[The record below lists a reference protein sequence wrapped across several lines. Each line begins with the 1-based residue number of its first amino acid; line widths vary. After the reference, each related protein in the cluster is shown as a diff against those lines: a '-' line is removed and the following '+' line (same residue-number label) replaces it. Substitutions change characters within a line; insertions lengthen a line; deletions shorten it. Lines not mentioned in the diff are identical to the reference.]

1 MARFGFN
8 AGEYEPDTGPGNYEP
23 IPDAEYQLMCEEAEE
38 KRTAAGTGSYIKAKF
53 RVLGPTNAGRF
64 IWMNFNI
71 HNPSTKAEEIGRKQ
85 ISGWARA
92 CGRAN
97 AGDTDEL
104 VNLPFSANVTTEPG
118 SGSYGPQNRINGF
131 KAAEGSKP
139 APAAAPKSVAPTAAT
154 APAAVASTPAPATA
168 SKPAGKKAP
177 WDD

>member
-1 MARFGFN
+1 
-8 AGEYEPDTGPGNYEP
+8 
-23 IPDAEYQLMCEEAEE
+23 
-38 KRTAAGTGSYIKAKF
+38 
-53 RVLGPTNAGRF
+53 
-64 IWMNFNI
+64 MNFNI

-97 AGDTDEL
+97 AADTDEL
-104 VNLPFSANVTTEPG
+104 INLPFSANVTTEPG
-118 SGSYGPQNRINGF
+118 SGNYGPQNRINGF
-131 KAAEGSKP
+131 KAAAGAAPAAPKAAS
-139 APAAAPKSVAPTAAT
+139 APAAAPT

>member
-1 MARFGFN
+1 M
-8 AGEYEPDTGPGNYEP
+8 
-23 IPDAEYQLMCEEAEE
+23 MCEEAEE
-38 KRTAAGTGSYIKAKF
+38 KRTSAGTGSYIKAKF

-85 ISGWARA
+85 IAGWARA

-118 SGSYGPQNRINGF
+118 SGNYGPQNRINGF
-131 KAAEGSKP
+131 KVAETAKAAPASPKP
-139 APAAAPKSVAPTAAT
+139 AAPAPT